1 MRLLLVTACSATLL
15 AASSAARADDT
26 KPPAIDRVSA
36 TQHDSRVVIEARIAD
51 ETGVLSATVHY
62 REKGGAFRTTAM
74 TKNDFDDVFKASFA
88 GGPETEYWI
97 EAIDLLGNGP
107 ATFGAQSKPLAVRV
121 VKSAPPAH
129 AHAPKKRP
137 AAKVASSAPAKPVI
151 EHKKP
156 ADPVE
161 GRDVPIRAT
170 IRSAAPIALSGVY
183 YRKTGESGYSGVIT
197 LRRVHGDEF
206 EGIIPGEKAHGS
218 IEYLIAAKDAKGQQT
233 NQGDGN
239 SSTWFGVTFKAAPR
253 APQPYSFAVNPPVR
267 IAPGQPVTLR
277 AQITAV
283 RDDAY
288 EPPAK
293 AQVLWRGGDG
303 QESQVE
309 MQGDPN
315 GGIGGFKAVLPALK
329 DGALY
334 YQIVACDSS
343 GAKCAVDT
351 GGRRTWHAVSVT
363 ADPAKPTPAP
373 LDVASKAPAS
383 LPE

>member
-1 MRLLLVTACSATLL
+1 MRLLLATACSAALI
-15 AASSAARADDT
+15 AGASSARADDT
-26 KPPAIDRVSA
+26 TPPTIDRVSA
-36 TQHDSRVVIEARIAD
+36 TQHDSRVVVDARIVD

-62 REKGGAFRTTAM
+62 REKGGAFRATPM
-74 TKNDFDDVFKASFA
+74 TKNDLDDVFKASFQ
-88 GGPETEYWI
+88 GGPDTEYWI

-107 ATFGAQSKPLAVRV
+107 ATLGAPSKPLAVRV

-129 AHAPKKRP
+129 AAKKR
-137 AAKVASSAPAKPVI
+137 KVASSAPAKPVI

-156 ADPVE
+156 VDPVE

-183 YRKTGESGYSGVIT
+183 YRKTGEAGYSGVVT
-197 LRRVHGDEF
+197 LRRVQGDEF
-206 EGIIPGEKAHGS
+206 EGLIPGDKAHGS
-218 IEYLIAAKDAKGQQT
+218 IEYLIAAKDARGQQT

-239 SSTWFGVTFKAAPR
+239 SSTWFGLTFKAAPR
-253 APQPYSFAVNPPVR
+253 APQPYAFAVNPPVR
-267 IAPGQPVTLR
+267 VPPGQPVALR

-288 EPPAK
+288 EAPAK
-293 AQVLWRGGDG
+293 ARVLWRAADG
-303 QESQVE
+303 QESQLE
-309 MQGDPN
+309 MEGDPN
-315 GGIGGFKAVLPALK
+315 GGIGGFKAVLPALN

-351 GGRRTWHAVSVT
+351 GGRRKWHAVAVT
-363 ADPAKPTPAP
+363 ADPAKLRPAP
-373 LDVASKAPAS
+373 LDAVSKAPS
-383 LPE
+383 SIPE